1 VLRASNIKRQ
11 PSAAKQRANSS
22 PIPDDAPVIKTV
34 SLFGAFIFPGAGY

>member
-34 SLFGAFIFPGAGY
+34 SLFATFILPCADY